1 MQIICAIR
9 YIKTMNQIKYN
20 TTLLEFEL
28 LPWLV
33 DIFFMINLG
42 STDIRRL
49 ARDAHHFCR
58 QVHGRNL
65 HGNKIY
71 GI

>member
-1 MQIICAIR
+1 MM
-9 YIKTMNQIKYN
+9 KVMP
-20 TTLLEFEL
+20 LLEFEL

-33 DIFFMINLG
+33 DVFSVVNLG
-42 STDIRRL
+42 STEIRRL
-49 ARDAHHFCR
+49 ARDAHHFYR

-65 HGNKIY
+65 HGNKIH